1 MATNEPLNNAVDEV
15 AAAEAELKAAQE
27 KLEAAKAKLAAES
40 DDACPIEE
48 VTVTTVVV
56 DEETDEVEAVIVEEV
71 SAPVCDVEPAA
82 VPQEAAPE
90 AEADAEAAPAPKPE
104 TEPEPEPDWVPYST
118 APQAA
123 PSYAAA
129 PQSQPQP
136 QPQPPTGAPA
146 QPAGAP
152 VPPAGVPVGGAAAPA
167 QPAPGYYAA
176 PGYGQ
181 PQTPPHA
188 GPGAVPPQQQPYYGY
203 QQPYYQQPH
212 AQPMVTTKDHVA
224 AGLLAIFLGAFGI
237 HKFYL
242 GYNTAGFIMLAVTII
257 GGVLTFT
264 LASWVIWI
272 IAIIEGILYLT
283 KSQSEFEQ
291 IYVLNKREW
300 F

>member
-1 MATNEPLNNAVDEV
+1 MLKLRLLPSPRLSLSRARLGAVLHGPAGGSVVRSGPAESAAT
-15 AAAEAELKAAQE
+15 AAAAADRCPG
-27 KLEAAKAKLAAES
+27 AACWRARAARGR
-40 DDACPIEE
+40 PRR
-48 VTVTTVVV
+48 
-56 DEETDEVEAVIVEEV
+56 
-71 SAPVCDVEPAA
+71 
-82 VPQEAAPE
+82 
-90 AEADAEAAPAPKPE
+90 
-104 TEPEPEPDWVPYST
+104 
-118 APQAA
+118 
-123 PSYAAA
+123 
-129 PQSQPQP
+129 
-136 QPQPPTGAPA
+136 
-146 QPAGAP
+146 
-152 VPPAGVPVGGAAAPA
+152 GAAAPA

-203 QQPYYQQPH
+203 QQPYYQQPY

-257 GGVLTFT
+257 GGVFTFD
-264 LASWVIWI
+264 ARGGVMWVIGV
-272 IAIIEGILYLT
+272 IEGILYLT

-291 IYVLNKREW
+291 TYVVNKREW